1 MLTYPNEVILIS
13 HHPIINFQ
21 FIFKTVI
28 FDISGSTAFWENDAA
43 AKDLVIRARDQGL
56 LKYVVVMGSVV
67 TTEEPKTMA
76 VPGALIRHP
85 MATMNQLYDPLSF
98 RNIAEALSSGPQWV
112 LLCIIVSMYVCVMYN
127 V

>member
-1 MLTYPNEVILIS
+1 
-13 HHPIINFQ
+13 
-21 FIFKTVI
+21 
-28 FDISGSTAFWENDAA
+28 
-43 AKDLVIRARDQGL
+43 L

-112 LLCIIVSMYVCVMYN
+112 LFCIYVSMYVCMYN
-127 V
+127 L